1 LEKWQET
8 VAMIIANRTAGD
20 SAALTALGD
29 ALAANGWL
37 DAAHVCYLLSPAT
50 SLIGGAGTPAARICL
65 LGSATPTTTST
76 DGIDLESV
84 KLTEL
89 VEFAF
94 SLAPTVKGQEPFLGF
109 PHLQALRLYHA
120 TKLADAGHVS
130 QASKYCEAIVN
141 TLKATTKPS
150 PYYTPVLV
158 AQVKA
163 LSDRLTAAPGHD
175 K

>member
-1 LEKWQET
+1 MLLMSGEP
-8 VAMIIANRTAGD
+8 
-20 SAALTALGD
+20 SFSLHS
-29 ALAANGWL
+29 LAPSTRL
-37 DAAHVCYLLSPAT
+37 QMPTSFFTYSYLLSPAT

-76 DGIDLESV
+76 EGIDLESI

-130 QASKYCEAIVN
+130 QASK
-141 TLKATTKPS
+141 
-150 PYYTPVLV
+150 
-158 AQVKA
+158 
-163 LSDRLTAAPGHD
+163 
-175 K
+175 